1 MKRRAFITLLGGE
14 AAAPWPLV
22 AQAQQPARM
31 KRIGLMANL
40 PLRPI
45 EAFRKK
51 LQELGYVEESAR
63 RAHADHPRTALT
75 PATAA
80 GADQECRRGPKAIV
94 SPEP

>member
-14 AAAPWPLV
+14 AAPWPLV
-22 AQAQQPARM
+22 AQAQEPARM
-31 KRIGLMANL
+31 KRIKLMANL

-63 RAHADHPRTALT
+63 RAHLDHPRTALT

-80 GADQECRRGPKAIV
+80 GADQECWRGPKAIV

>member
-1 MKRRAFITLLGGE
+1 MKRREFITLIGD
-14 AAAPWPLV
+14 AAATWPLV
-22 AQAQQPARM
+22 AQARQPARM
-31 KRIGLMANL
+31 KRIRLMADL

-75 PATAA
+75 PAPAA
-80 GADQECRRGPKAIV
+80 GADQECWRGPKAIV

>member
-1 MKRRAFITLLGGE
+1 VKRREFITLIGG
-14 AAAPWPLV
+14 AAATWPLV
-22 AQAQQPARM
+22 AQAQQPART

-75 PATAA
+75 TATAA